1 LDFNDTVSST
11 FDLKF
16 IFGVHHH
23 SFLIYESTLQT
34 VYDIQATTSN
44 FTRVTLYQPIS
55 TSLFKQ
61 RGPDVWLSL
70 CSLKDFLHQS
80 SPIVHIM
87 PNVEQPLR
95 QRHHSIYE
103 QEEET
108 KEQGVPL
115 NETTSSDDLQPKIPT
130 NKYLELYREH
140 LKPVLS
146 PEEQSKV
153 FQGVK

>member
-1 LDFNDTVSST
+1 
-11 FDLKF
+11 
-16 IFGVHHH
+16 
-23 SFLIYESTLQT
+23 
-34 VYDIQATTSN
+34 
-44 FTRVTLYQPIS
+44 
-55 TSLFKQ
+55 
-61 RGPDVWLSL
+61 
-70 CSLKDFLHQS
+70 
-80 SPIVHIM
+80 M

-103 QEEET
+103 EEET

-115 NETTSSDDLQPKIPT
+115 NETTSSDDIKVPA
-130 NKYLELYREH
+130 NKYLELYKEY